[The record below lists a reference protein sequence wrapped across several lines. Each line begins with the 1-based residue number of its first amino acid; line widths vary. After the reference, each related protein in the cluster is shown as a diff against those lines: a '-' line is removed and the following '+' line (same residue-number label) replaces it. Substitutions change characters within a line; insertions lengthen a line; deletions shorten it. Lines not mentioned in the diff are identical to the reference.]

1 MYDYITPVSKV
12 SAFSI
17 LVFFDFRVF
26 ESLFMCLNKDV
37 CVCVRALIQL
47 CLTVCDPMDCS
58 LPSSSVHGILQAKI
72 LEWVAIP
79 FSGESSQSKDRTQ
92 VSCIASEF
100 FIVWAT
106 WKDCLN
112 KDNIV

>member
-37 CVCVRALIQL
+37 CVCVRAR
-47 CLTVCDPMDCS
+47 PY
-58 LPSSSVHGILQAKI
+58 SV
-72 LEWVAIP
+72 
-79 FSGESSQSKDRTQ
+79 
-92 VSCIASEF
+92 VS
-100 FIVWAT
+100 
-106 WKDCLN
+106 DCL
-112 KDNIV
+112 